1 MSIAYRVW
9 DGQLVYI
16 KRIMMNKKICQESEN
31 SVRLFQ
37 WSRHIDPAN
46 HSMPTLEVLEDKL
59 DKTFA
64 LAVMTYMPDSNP
76 GSFESIQEVVDFV
89 GQILLV
95 RIFSSS
101 ESCISI
107 CSVLD
112 IG

>member
-1 MSIAYRVW
+1 
-9 DGQLVYI
+9 
-16 KRIMMNKKICQESEN
+16 
-31 SVRLFQ
+31 
-37 WSRHIDPAN
+37 
-46 HSMPTLEVLEDKL
+46 MPTLEVLEDEV

-64 LAVMTYMPDSNP
+64 LAVMPYMPDSNS
-76 GSFESIQEVVDFV
+76 GSFDSIQEVIDFV

-112 IG
+112 IGQGLEFMHVRFIAHWFVTAQLVMHDTQPLLS